1 MQNEDK
7 LQQMASNFSMHQN
20 HLEGLLKTDCRLQPH
35 SPQSF
40 LFSNSG
46 KGPEILLMLQV

>member
-20 HLEGLLKTDCRLQPH
+20 HLEGLLKAHCRLH
-35 SPQSF
+35 SPLPPKF
-40 LFSNSG
+40 L
-46 KGPEILLMLQV
+46 IQ